1 MSEVNLRVRQA
12 IEAFKAGEMVVV
24 TDDDD
29 RENEGDLI
37 VAATHCTAEQ
47 MAFIVRHTSGIVC
60 APLSRE
66 QASRLNLDPMVAN
79 NDAPHSTAF
88 TVSVDYRHD
97 TTTGISAAERCSTV
111 RALANPNSGAAD
123 FVRPGH
129 IFPLVAKEGGVLTR
143 SGHTEA
149 AVDLCHLSDLPPIG
163 VISELVNDDGSVK
176 RGDDVAAFAQE
187 HNLKQVSVADL
198 IAYRQRREKLVE
210 RIAEQSVKTQFGD
223 ARAISYRTPFDPMHH
238 LAMVFGNIHDGEPV
252 PVRLHME
259 DVLGDVFGANEALAT
274 GVASIA
280 EEGRGIIVY
289 LREGGAGVAQG
300 EDRNTRGPTMSSDD
314 AEEHGSTKD
323 REDSWR
329 EIGLGA
335 QILRDLDVSNIR
347 LLASK
352 KRHYVGLGG
361 FGITIADTDILDV

>member
-1 MSEVNLRVRQA
+1 MTDVNLRVRQA

-37 VAATHCTAEQ
+37 VAAVHCTPEH
-47 MAFIVRHTSGIVC
+47 MGFIIRHTSGIVC
-60 APLSRE
+60 APLSRQE
-66 QASRLNLDPMVAN
+66 AARLQLQPMVAH

-111 RALANPNSGAAD
+111 RALANPNAGAAD

-149 AVDLCHLSDLPPIG
+149 AVDLCQLAELPPVG

-176 RGDDVAAFAQE
+176 RGADVAEFAAE
-187 HNLKQVSVADL
+187 HGLKSISVAEL

-210 RIAEQSVKTQFGD
+210 RVGERRIQTRFGA
-223 ARAISYRTPFDPMHH
+223 ARAISYRTPFDPMQH
-238 LAMVFGNIHDGEPV
+238 LALVFGNIHDGSPV

-259 DVLGDVFGANEALAT
+259 DVLGDVFGTNQALQS

-280 EEGRGIIVY
+280 EGGRGIIVY
-289 LREGGAGVAQG
+289 LREGAAGVTPESERG
-300 EDRNTRGPTMSSDD
+300 VRGPTHSDTE
-314 AEEHGSTKD
+314 AESHVSTKI

-347 LLASK
+347 LLASR
-352 KRHYVGLGG
+352 KRHYVGLSG
-361 FGITIADTDILDV
+361 FGITISKTDILDV